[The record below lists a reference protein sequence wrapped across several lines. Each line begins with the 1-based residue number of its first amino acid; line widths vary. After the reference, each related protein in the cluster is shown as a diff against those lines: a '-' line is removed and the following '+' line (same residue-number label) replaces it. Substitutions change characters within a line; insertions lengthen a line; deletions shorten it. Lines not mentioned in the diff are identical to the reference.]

1 MFPLKKILC
10 PTDFSEPSLV
20 ALGAATELAEGSGAE
35 IILIH
40 AVSPLPVSPHPGAL
54 TAFDTAAYLQEM
66 LTYGRESIQRLIKER
81 IPDKVPARSIVLAG
95 NPSDEITRLVE
106 EEKVDL
112 VVIATHG
119 LTGWRRFVFGSVAER
134 VVRLSPCPVLT
145 IPAPGKQ
152 QA

>member
-20 ALGAATELAEGSGAE
+20 ALGAAAELARSSGAE

-40 AVSPLPVSPHPGAL
+40 AVSPLPASPHPGAVH
-54 TAFDTAAYLQEM
+54 AFDTAAYLQEM
-66 LTYGRESIQRLIKER
+66 LTYGRESIQRLIKEQ
-81 IPDKVPARSIVLAG
+81 IPENVPARSIVLAG
-95 NPSDEITRLVE
+95 NPSDEITRVAE
-106 EEKVDL
+106 EEKVDMIA
-112 VVIATHG
+112 IATHG

-145 IPAPGKQ
+145 FPVPEKQ
-152 QA
+152 EE